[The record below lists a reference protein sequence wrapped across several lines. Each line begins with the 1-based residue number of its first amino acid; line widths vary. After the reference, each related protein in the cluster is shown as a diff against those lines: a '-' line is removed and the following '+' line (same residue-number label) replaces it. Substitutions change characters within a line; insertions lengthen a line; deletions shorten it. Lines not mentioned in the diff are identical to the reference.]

1 MPSLYVLLGNE
12 MKRPP
17 VPLMTLISRTIV
29 VEDNGCIG
37 FDQFLVGWMIL
48 TSVICMFAPGGK
60 PRYRLKMAHLYTPA
74 GAMGQGRKNQIHGDY
89 FRRIFDRR
97 LELRRSPRNR
107 VAEVVIFLSAY
118 KS

>member
-1 MPSLYVLLGNE
+1 
-12 MKRPP
+12 
-17 VPLMTLISRTIV
+17 MTLISRTIV
-29 VEDNGCIG
+29 VKDNGCIG

-74 GAMGQGRKNQIHGDY
+74 GAMGQGWKNQESSTDGWSLDAHLAIE
-89 FRRIFDRR
+89 R
-97 LELRRSPRNR
+97 P
-107 VAEVVIFLSAY
+107 